1 MIVMVNKIFI
11 RTVIVTTIA
20 LTFTPASNADVIK
33 VTDAATLQQQQGAKY
48 FSQRGISGEKAEVLE
63 TAGADRSLA
72 LAMKMLIPDDWFI
85 QPSGNYEQAVVSWK
99 GGVSWPLIIRN
110 IAENEG
116 IYVSLDWILKTVT
129 INVPGQTQSESELA
143 QKGSTTL
150 TEGRQA
156 FRKKQRDS
164 WSKRSDI
171 ERELSTERNQLASIM
186 EKQRASQI
194 ANQEF
199 IANLNDSNDELSRQ
213 KTTLEQALEAER
225 EKREEI
231 ERKYAVIDPVLGPK
245 TEVDATQ
252 LFTEYEKSWVLPF
265 DKSFEYFIKGGHS
278 DLIET
283 HTPATYIAKSGSVRH
298 VLEMW
303 ADAVGWEIDYIAEVN
318 HKNPF
323 EVEFQGSFVESS
335 RELVSIFELSDRP
348 IDIQFYPD
356 VKIERKDGTVRKGL
370 AVVSDLNYKK

>member
-1 MIVMVNKIFI
+1 MVNKIFI
-11 RTVIVTTIA
+11 KTVIVTTIA
-20 LTFTPASNADVIK
+20 LTLTPVSNADVIK

-63 TAGADRSLA
+63 TAGADRSLT
-72 LAMKMLIPDDWFI
+72 LAMKMLVPDDWFI

-99 GGVSWPLIIRN
+99 GGVSWPIIIRN

-129 INVPGQTQSESELA
+129 INVPGQTQSESELV
-143 QKGSTTL
+143 QKGSTVL
-150 TEGRQA
+150 DEGRQA

-199 IANLNDSNDELSRQ
+199 IANLNDSNNELARQ

-225 EKREEI
+225 NKREKI

-245 TEVDATQ
+245 TEIDATQ
-252 LFTEYEKSWVLPF
+252 LFTEYEKAWVLPF

-323 EVEFQGSFVESS
+323 EVEFKGSFIESS
-335 RELVSIFELSDRP
+335 RELVRIFERSDRA

-370 AVVSDLNYKK
+370 AVVSDLNYNK